1 MVGMTRAHIADPHI
15 VRKIIEKRE
24 DEIRPCV
31 GATYCLDRIYEGHE
45 ALCIHNPA
53 TGREKTMPQVITSKA
68 QQSYK
73 AVIVGAGPAGLEAAR
88 VLGER
93 GHEVVLFEAS
103 DEPGGQ
109 VRLASRVPRRNEL
122 SGIIDWRV
130 SMCEKAGVEIRFNRF
145 AEKQD
150 VLSENPEIVII
161 ATGGLPNTD
170 ILEGADF
177 VQNTWDLL
185 GGSIK
190 PAEKVLLY
198 DDNAAHP
205 GLAAAEWIADFGAEL
220 EIITPERFFG
230 ADIGGLN
237 HVAYAE
243 VFDRCG
249 VKITISKRLKAVRR
263 DGSGLVAHIGSDFS
277 SRIEE
282 RRVDQ
287 VVVEHGTLPLDDL
300 YFELKPES
308 LNLGEVDYA
317 ALIDRKPQEL
327 RTNPEGAFRLF
338 RIGDAV
344 SSRNIHAAIYDALRL
359 CITL

>member
-1 MVGMTRAHIADPHI
+1 
-15 VRKIIEKRE
+15 
-24 DEIRPCV
+24 
-31 GATYCLDRIYEGHE
+31 
-45 ALCIHNPA
+45 
-53 TGREKTMPQVITSKA
+53 
-68 QQSYK
+68 
-73 AVIVGAGPAGLEAAR
+73 
-88 VLGER
+88 
-93 GHEVVLFEAS
+93 
-103 DEPGGQ
+103 
-109 VRLASRVPRRNEL
+109 
-122 SGIIDWRV
+122 
-130 SMCEKAGVEIRFNRF
+130 MCEKAGVEIRFNRF
-145 AEKQD
+145 VEKQD

-177 VQNTWDLL
+177 VQDTWDLL
-185 GGSIK
+185 GGCIK

-205 GLAAAEWIADFGAEL
+205 GLAAAEWIADSGAEL

-263 DGSGLVAHIGSDFS
+263 DGSELVAHIGSDFS

-308 LNLGEVDYA
+308 LNLGEVDYTS
-317 ALIDRKPQEL
+317 LIFGKPQEL
-327 RTNPEGAFRLF
+327 RTNPEGTFRLF

-359 CITL
+359 CISL